1 MASLFKYLRWFLLNL
16 LSWALLTAT
25 YVFLLI
31 FISFIQTCYCKTKK
45 CTTNKLKCLTH
56 FLIILWLK
64 LRSSRQEVFWEKVI
78 LRNFTKLTGKQLCQG
93 LFFNK
98 VAYKACNFIKKE
110 ALAQV
115 FSCEFCETSRNTFS
129 YRTPLVVAFI
139 KFSDSFQKFHRL
151 QMYKF
156 FLTHRFLQN

>member
-1 MASLFKYLRWFLLNL
+1 MTSLFIYLRWFLLNL

-64 LRSSRQEVFWEKVI
+64 LRSSHQEVFWEKVI

-156 FLTHRFLQN
+156 FLTHKFLQN